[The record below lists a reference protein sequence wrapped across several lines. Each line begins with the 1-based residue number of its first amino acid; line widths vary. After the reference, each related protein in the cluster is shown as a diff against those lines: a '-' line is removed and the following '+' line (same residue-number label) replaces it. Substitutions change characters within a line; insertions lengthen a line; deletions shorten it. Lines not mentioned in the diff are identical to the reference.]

1 MNTTPDET
9 KLARWL
15 EDELEGDELAAIE
28 AWIAGHPEHLAER
41 ERVRKWR
48 AMISAAVPAAEEPP
62 YPDFFNSRVA
72 RAIRESTPQ
81 PAVASRTWAG
91 WRKFLMPAAACAGMT
106 LAFWLGTKTHGGPV
120 EVDVT
125 GAPKAI
131 PVEPLVYTPEKGV
144 EAECF
149 SSSKA
154 SATVIVLNGVD
165 AIPDETDF
173 SDSTSMRGMRE
184 INQTV
189 SIQMD
194 NLEGAIR

>member
-1 MNTTPDET
+1 
-9 KLARWL
+9 
-15 EDELEGDELAAIE
+15 
-28 AWIAGHPEHLAER
+28 
-41 ERVRKWR
+41 
-48 AMISAAVPAAEEPP
+48 
-62 YPDFFNSRVA
+62 
-72 RAIRESTPQ
+72 
-81 PAVASRTWAG
+81 
-91 WRKFLMPAAACAGMT
+91 MPAAACAGMMLT
-106 LAFWLGTKTHGGPV
+106 FWLGTKTHGSSG

-144 EAECF
+144 EAQCF

-173 SDSTSMRGMRE
+173 SDGTSMRGGRE
-184 INQTV
+184 IEKTA

-194 NLEGAIR
+194 NMEGTIR

>member
-9 KLARWL
+9 TLARWL
-15 EDELEGDELAAIE
+15 EDELEGDELAAME
-28 AWIAGHPEHLAER
+28 AWVAGHPEHLAER
-41 ERVRKWR
+41 ERVRQWR

-62 YPDFFNSRVA
+62 YPDFFNSRLA
-72 RAIRESTPQ
+72 RAISGNTPQ
-81 PAVASRTWAG
+81 PAAAPMTRAG

-106 LAFWLGTKTHGGPV
+106 LAFWLGTKTHGGPL

-144 EAECF
+144 EAQCF

-154 SATVIVLNGVD
+154 SATVIVLNGVN

-173 SDSTSMRGMRE
+173 SDSTSMLGGRE
-184 INQTV
+184 TDKTA
-189 SIQMD
+189 SIETD
-194 NLEGAIR
+194 NLEETIR

>member
-9 KLARWL
+9 TLARWL

-28 AWIAGHPEHLAER
+28 AWVSGHPEHLAER

-48 AMISAAVPAAEEPP
+48 AMISGAVPAAEEPP

-72 RAIRESTPQ
+72 QAIKESTPQ
-81 PAVASRTWAG
+81 PAVATKTRAG
-91 WRKFLMPAAACAGMT
+91 WIKFLMPAAACAGMMLT
-106 LAFWLGTKTHGGPV
+106 FWLGTKTHSGPV

-173 SDSTSMRGMRE
+173 SGSTTMRGLRE
-184 INQTV
+184 KDKTAA
-189 SIQMD
+189 IQMD
-194 NLEGAIR
+194 NEEGAIR